1 MYMNKAVIKKKFAF
15 SIFLWS
21 IIVNGLFLG
30 CAQHG
35 AVRATDYSS
44 SLEPTQELSQTAQE
58 VVKAVGQTHYVH
70 HELDDRFSSAVFDR
84 YLADVDPPR
93 SSFLAKDIQGFER
106 YRYTLDEAL
115 DSGDLKPAFIIYNR
129 YQELFTEQLLY
140 CIDLLENKI
149 QSLNFDID
157 EKIETERK
165 NAPWPADA
173 AELKD
178 LWRRRVK
185 ASLLNLKLAGK
196 TTDQARDVL
205 LKRYR
210 NQLNQIKQI
219 KPEDVVQIFMN
230 SYARCY
236 DPHTEYLPPRVSD
249 NFNIS
254 MSLSLEGIGAV
265 LQNENEYTKVVSL
278 VKGGPADKVGQ
289 LKPADRIIGVGQG
302 ADGEIVNV
310 VGWRIDDVVQLIR
323 GPKQTQVRLEVIPAH
338 AADEH
343 QSKIISIVR
352 DTVKLE
358 EQAAKKKIIPIE
370 RGEKTFKIGVIDIP
384 TFYHD
389 FKGDQASTGAL
400 RSTAADVRRLLNEL
414 GQEKVSGI
422 VLDLRDNGGGALNE
436 SIAVSGL
443 FIDKGPIV
451 QVKDSRDKVSVLNDP
466 EPGIAYAGPLVVLVG
481 RTSAS
486 ASEILVGAMQD
497 YHRAIIMG
505 DQTFGKG
512 TVQALLPLSKGQMKV
527 TQAKFYRITGESTQ
541 HKGVSPDI
549 TCPSIYDKN
558 KIGES
563 ALPDALAWDKIQ
575 AADYKAWPDL
585 AKAIVQLNRSHELR
599 AGQNPDYIYLKELA
613 DHIRTVSDKTLVS
626 LSEDVRRKEDAQEK
640 KWRLDHEN
648 KRREAKKL
656 PLLDKLPDNDTD
668 MDNATGHDN
677 QPAEPGI
684 DKDPVLTEAANVL
697 VDYLPLATPVK

>member
-1 MYMNKAVIKKKFAF
+1 MNNAVIKKKFALSVF
-15 SIFLWS
+15 VWS

-30 CAQHG
+30 CTQHG
-35 AVRATDYSS
+35 AVRATDYCGN
-44 SLEPTQELSQTAQE
+44 LEPTKELSQTAME
-58 VVKAVGQTHYVH
+58 VVKEVSQTHYVS

-84 YLADVDPPR
+84 YLADVDPAR
-93 SSFLAKDIQGFER
+93 SSFLVRDIKDFER
-106 YRYTLDEAL
+106 YRNALDEAL
-115 DSGDLKPAFIIYNR
+115 ASGDLKPAFIIYNR
-129 YQELFTEQLLY
+129 YHERFTHQILY
-140 CIDLLENKI
+140 LIDALENNLQLI
-149 QSLNFDID
+149 TFDSA
-157 EKIETERK
+157 EEIETERK
-165 NAPWPADA
+165 NAPWPADEA
-173 AELKD
+173 ALRD
-178 LWRRRVK
+178 LWRRRLK
-185 ASLLNLKLAGK
+185 SSLLNLKLAGK
-196 TTDQARDVL
+196 TTEQARAVL

-210 NQLNQIKQI
+210 NQLTQVKQV
-219 KPEDVVQIFMN
+219 KSEDVMQIFIN
-230 SYARCY
+230 SYTRSY

-278 VKGGPADKVGQ
+278 VKGGPADKSGQ

-302 ADGEIVNV
+302 ATGEIVNV

-323 GPKQTQVRLEVIPAH
+323 GAKQTMVRLEVIAAH

-358 EQAAKKKIIPIE
+358 EQAAKKKIITID
-370 RGEKTFKIGVIDIP
+370 RGHTPCKVGVIDVP

-389 FKGDQASTGAL
+389 FKGDQARTGSL
-400 RSTAADVRRLLNEL
+400 RSTVADVRRLLNEL
-414 GQEKVSGI
+414 AQEKVSGI

-436 SIAVSGL
+436 ANAVSGL

-451 QVKDSRDKVSVLNDP
+451 QVKDSRGKTSIMSDP
-466 EPGIAYAGPLVVLVG
+466 EPGIAYAGPLVVLVS

-486 ASEILVGAMQD
+486 ASEILAGAMQD

-512 TVQALLPLSKGQMKV
+512 TVQALLPLNKGQLKV

-541 HKGVSPDI
+541 NKGVSPDI
-549 TCPSIYDKN
+549 TCPGLYDKN

-575 AADYKAWPDL
+575 AVNYKAWPDL
-585 AKAIVQLNRSHELR
+585 GKAIVQLNRSHEQR
-599 AGQNPDYIYLKELA
+599 AAQNPDYIYLKEMA
-613 DHIRTVSDKTLVS
+613 EHIREIGNKSTLS
-626 LSEDVRRKEDAQEK
+626 LSEAVRRAEDTQEK
-640 KWRLDHEN
+640 KWRLDNEN
-648 KRREAKKL
+648 KRRAAKKL
-656 PLLDKLPDNDTD
+656 PLLDKLPDNETGK
-668 MDNATGHDN
+668 DNATESDN
-677 QPAEPGI
+677 QTETPGI

-697 VDYLPLATPVK
+697 VDYLPLAAPVK